1 MPEGARTLEGALGGD
16 DHVRVSRPLPVAPTR
31 WSMLPW
37 EADEDGIVGAGA
49 DLDAA
54 TLVGAYRNGVFP
66 WPHRGLP
73 MLWFSPDT
81 RCVFRPG
88 DLAPSQS
95 LRRAL
100 RRSDWT
106 TTMDADLTGVMRGCA
121 DRADGTW
128 ITPEMRDAY
137 LELGA
142 LGWVHSL
149 EVWEDEMLVGGIYG
163 VLVGGVFTGES
174 MFHVRSEASKVALL
188 DLLVRM
194 DAAGGALVD
203 AQVVND
209 HLTRLGGRA
218 MPREEFVRILAR
230 ERDRT
235 VLPSKL
241 RLPVSRLVAA

>member
-1 MPEGARTLEGALGGD
+1 M
-16 DHVRVSRPLPVAPTR
+16 DHDRISRRLPVAPTR

-49 DLDAA
+49 DLDTT

-66 WPHRGLP
+66 WPHGGLP
-73 MLWFSPDT
+73 LLWFSPDP
-81 RCVFRPG
+81 RCVFCPG
-88 DLAPSQS
+88 DLEPSQS
-95 LRRAL
+95 LRRTL
-100 RRSDWT
+100 RRSGWT
-106 TTMDADLTGVMRGCA
+106 TTMDEDLPGVVRGCA
-121 DRADGTW
+121 DRPDGTW
-128 ITPEMRDAY
+128 ITPEMRDVY
-137 LELGA
+137 LELGE

-149 EVWEDEMLVGGIYG
+149 EVWEDETLVGGIYG

-235 VLPSKL
+235 VLPSRQ

>member
-1 MPEGARTLEGALGGD
+1 
-16 DHVRVSRPLPVAPTR
+16 
-31 WSMLPW
+31 MLPW

-49 DLDAA
+49 DLDPT

-66 WPHRGLP
+66 WPHGGLP
-73 MLWFSPDT
+73 LLWFSPDP

-88 DLAPSQS
+88 DLVPSQS
-95 LRRAL
+95 LRRTL
-100 RRSDWT
+100 RRSGWT
-106 TTMDADLTGVMRGCA
+106 TTMDEDLPGVVRGCA

-128 ITPEMRDAY
+128 ITPEMRDVY

-149 EVWEDEMLVGGIYG
+149 EVWDDEKLVGGIYG

-174 MFHVRSEASKVALL
+174 MFHVRSDASKVALL
-188 DLLVRM
+188 DLLARM
-194 DAAGGALVD
+194 DEAGGTLVD
-203 AQVVND
+203 AQVVNE
-209 HLTRLGGRA
+209 HLMTLGGRA
-218 MPREEFVRILAR
+218 LPREEFVRILAR

-241 RLPVSRLVAA
+241 RLPVSRLVAG